1 MFGVVRPCAS
11 GKEAWREHMCGLCL
25 SLRDGHGQV
34 ARATTNTDA
43 IVLSLL
49 TEAQSGRA
57 SRRTA
62 GPCPLRGMKT
72 ASVVTSDSAGA
83 ELAATASLLL
93 GAAKATD
100 WAADGDGR
108 FRARLSKRPAR
119 KWRAEAHER
128 GSRIGLDVQP
138 LWTAITSQKA
148 RECAGIALDEVTWP
162 AEFCAG
168 ELYAH
173 SAVLADRPENVVP
186 LRTIGRAIGRIAHLS
201 DAVADLK
208 VDRKRGAF
216 NPIDAT
222 GTSLAEVDDL
232 LGRARDQVRSA
243 TAVLTLADPE
253 PVSTILVHGTNRAL
267 ASAQEP
273 VQRPGL
279 LTGVGL
285 LVGGYCTGYACC
297 FEHTAPCTGERKPPI
312 GCDCDCGDCACCCD
326 DCCCDCGCDC

>member
-1 MFGVVRPCAS
+1 MFGVVQSCAS

-25 SLRDGHGQV
+25 TLRDGHGQM

-43 IVLSLL
+43 IMLSLL
-49 TEAQSGRA
+49 TEAQTA
-57 SRRTA
+57 QAPRRTA
-62 GPCPLRGMKT
+62 GPCALRGMKT
-72 ASVVTSDSAGA
+72 APVVTSDSPGA

-128 GSRIGLDVQP
+128 GNRIGLDVQP
-138 LWTAITSQKA
+138 LWTAIASQKA
-148 RECAGIALDEVTWP
+148 RECSGIALDEVTWP

-173 SAVLADRPENVVP
+173 TAVLADRPENVAP
-186 LRTIGRAIGRIAHLS
+186 LRTIGRSIGRIAHLS
-201 DAVADLK
+201 DAVADLEI
-208 VDRKRGAF
+208 DRRRGAF

-222 GTSLAEVDDL
+222 GTPLTEIDDL
-232 LGRARDQVRSA
+232 LGHARDQVRSA
-243 TAVLTLADPE
+243 TALLTLADPE
-253 PVSTILVHGTNRAL
+253 PVSTILVHGTNRAV

-273 VQRPGL
+273 VRRPSL
-279 LTGVGL
+279 SDGVIVIL
-285 LVGGYCTGYACC
+285 SGYCTGYACC
-297 FEHTAPCTGERKPPI
+297 FEHTAPCSGKRKPPVCS
-312 GCDCDCGDCACCCD
+312 GCDCDCDGCCCD
-326 DCCCDCGCDC
+326 G